1 MECPMRVDARVYE
14 TAAVAFQEP
23 YTDAHSNHSP
33 DRAAMELHE
42 IRNADDADIWAREF
56 IARVIVACPR
66 RQPTSDDERRAQEL
80 VREQYDALGLTTEHQ
95 RFTFNNNLYA
105 NLLLHFGVGVL
116 GSAVALTSPALGL
129 ALHSVAGIS
138 YVADSTRR
146 AFILRRLFP
155 FRESLNTLATLPSI
169 GERRLRIVLVSHVDA
184 AFTGMLFQPW
194 FVKRF
199 GAQPG
204 PMYKSMRVAT
214 LSLGALALLDAWE
227 LGAGPSTLSRVLRV
241 GLTLP
246 SLIAAALNLDIVLRN
261 QIVPGAN
268 DNLSGVAGGLALA
281 RLLRERRP
289 EGVEFVFVTAGCEE
303 ASLGGSDALARR
315 MKDEWKRDDT
325 VILAIDG
332 FSNGTM
338 HWFHEGEVLPIAPCG
353 WLESVLND
361 MRRDP
366 RWAELQSLDIP
377 VGGTD
382 AVPFAIRGYDAV
394 GIGCVDSALKAPRH
408 YHLPTDT
415 ADALDVG
422 KIGWC
427 VSFCLDL
434 IDRVARSHPRSGIAG

>member
-1 MECPMRVDARVYE
+1 
-14 TAAVAFQEP
+14 
-23 YTDAHSNHSP
+23 
-33 DRAAMELHE
+33 MELQE
-42 IRNADDADIWAREF
+42 IRNADDADVWARDF
-56 IARVIVACPR
+56 IARVIDACPR
-66 RQPTSDDERRAQEL
+66 RQPTSEDERRAQHL
-80 VREQYDALGLTTEHQ
+80 VREQYDALGLKTEHQ
-95 RFTFNNNLYA
+95 GFTFNNNLYA

-116 GSAVALTSPALGL
+116 GSVIAPASPLVALGL
-129 ALHSVAGIS
+129 HSLAGVS
-138 YVADSTRR
+138 YLADSTRK

-155 FRESLNTLATLPSI
+155 FRESLNTLATLPAT
-169 GERRLRIVLVSHVDA
+169 GERKLRIVLVSHVDA

-194 FVKRF
+194 FVQRF
-199 GAQPG
+199 GAKPG
-204 PMYKSMRVAT
+204 PLYKSMRVAT
-214 LSLGALALLDAWE
+214 LSLAGLAALDAWE
-227 LGAGPSTLSRVLRV
+227 LAAGPTMVTQALRV
-241 GLTLP
+241 ALTIP
-246 SLIAAALNLDIVLRN
+246 SFLAAALNLDIVLRN

-281 RLLRERRP
+281 KFLKEKRP

-303 ASLGGSDALARR
+303 ASLGGSDALSRH
-315 MKDEWKRDDT
+315 MKAEWKQEDT

-353 WLESVLND
+353 WLETVMND

-366 RWAELQSLDIP
+366 RWSELKSLDIP

-394 GIGCVDSALKAPRH
+394 GVGCVDSALKAPRN

-415 ADALDVG
+415 ADALDPG

-427 VSFCLDL
+427 ISFCLDL
-434 IDRVARSHPRSGIAG
+434 IDRVARAHPRAGIAG

>member
-1 MECPMRVDARVYE
+1 
-14 TAAVAFQEP
+14 
-23 YTDAHSNHSP
+23 
-33 DRAAMELHE
+33 MELHE
-42 IRNADDADIWAREF
+42 IRNAEDADVWARAF
-56 IARVIVACPR
+56 IARLIVACPR
-66 RQPTSDDERRAQEL
+66 RQPTSDDERRAQHL
-80 VREQYDALGLTTEHQ
+80 VREQYEALGLTTEHH

-116 GSAVALTSPALGL
+116 GSVVALTSPALGL
-129 ALHSVAGIS
+129 ALHSLAGIS
-138 YVADSTRR
+138 YLADSTRR

-155 FRESLNTLATLPSI
+155 FRESLNTVATLPSI
-169 GERRLRIVLVSHVDA
+169 GDRRLRVVLVSHVDA
-184 AFTGMLFQPW
+184 AFTGTLFQPW
-194 FVKRF
+194 FVQRF
-199 GAQPG
+199 GAKPG
-204 PMYKSMRVAT
+204 PLYKSMRVAT

-227 LGAGPSTLSRVLRV
+227 MAAGPTALSRALRL
-241 GLTLP
+241 GLTIP
-246 SLIAAALNLDIVLRN
+246 SILAAALNLDIVLRN

-281 RLLRERRP
+281 RLLQERRP

-303 ASLGGSDALARR
+303 ASLGGSDALAKR
-315 MKDEWKRDDT
+315 MKDEWSRDDT

-332 FSNGTM
+332 FSNGTL
-338 HWFHEGEVLPIAPCG
+338 HWFHEGEVLPIAPCN
-353 WLESVLND
+353 WLESVLHD

-394 GIGCVDSALKAPRH
+394 GIGCVDATLKAPRH

-415 ADALDVG
+415 AEALDPG

-427 VSFCLDL
+427 VSFCLDFV
-434 IDRVARSHPRSGIAG
+434 DRLARSHPRSGIAG

>member
-1 MECPMRVDARVYE
+1 MRVDAHVFA
-14 TAAVAFQEP
+14 TAAVTSSGR
-23 YTDAHSNHSP
+23 YTAAHSNHSP

-42 IRNADDADIWAREF
+42 IRNAEDADVWARAF
-56 IARVIVACPR
+56 IARLIVACPR
-66 RQPTSDDERRAQEL
+66 RQPTSDDERRAQHL
-80 VREQYDALGLTTEHQ
+80 VREQYEALGLTTEHH

-116 GSAVALTSPALGL
+116 GSVVALTSPALGL
-129 ALHSVAGIS
+129 ALHSLAGVS
-138 YVADSTRR
+138 YLADSTRR

-155 FRESLNTLATLPSI
+155 FRESLNTVATLPSI
-169 GERRLRIVLVSHVDA
+169 GDRRLRVVLVSHVDA
-184 AFTGMLFQPW
+184 AFTGTLFQPW
-194 FVKRF
+194 FVQRF
-199 GAQPG
+199 GAKPG
-204 PMYKSMRVAT
+204 PLYKSMRVAT

-227 LGAGPSTLSRVLRV
+227 MAAGPTVLSRALRL
-241 GLTLP
+241 GLTIP
-246 SLIAAALNLDIVLRN
+246 SILAAALNLDIVLRN

-281 RLLRERRP
+281 KLLKERRP

-303 ASLGGSDALARR
+303 ASLGGSDALAKR
-315 MKDEWKRDDT
+315 MKDEWSRDDT
-325 VILAIDG
+325 VIVAIDG
-332 FSNGTM
+332 FSNGTL
-338 HWFHEGEVLPIAPCG
+338 HWFHEGEVLPIAPCN
-353 WLESVLND
+353 WLESVLHD

-394 GIGCVDSALKAPRH
+394 GIGCVDATIKAPRH

-415 ADALDVG
+415 AEALDPG

-427 VSFCLDL
+427 VSFCLDFV
-434 IDRVARSHPRSGIAG
+434 DRVARSHPRSGIAG